1 MLATRIKSTA
11 SRKGTER
18 LIAVEKQLRAALAG
32 APRVQ
37 QLFQEWIELRLS
49 PAGREGLCQRR

>member
-1 MLATRIKSTA
+1 MLLTRTKPSPPD
-11 SRKGTER
+11 KGAVR
-18 LIAVEKQLRAALAG
+18 LIVVEKQLRAALAG

-49 PAGREGLCQRR
+49 PTSKEGLCQRH